1 MNENM
6 PHTPH
11 TVITLR
17 VAEEADRTIWVT
29 ESHRTVVRRVNE
41 AKANGGLAT
50 FSRVQGLGKPPVAF
64 ATQPS
69 NIMNV
74 AELRS

>member
-11 TVITLR
+11 TIITLR

-29 ESHRTVVRRVNE
+29 ESHRTVVRTINH
-41 AKANGGLAT
+41 AKANDTLVT
-50 FSRVQGLGKPPVAF
+50 FSRIQGLGNAPTAF
-64 ATQPS
+64 STQPS
-69 NIMNV
+69 NVMNV
-74 AELRS
+74 AELR